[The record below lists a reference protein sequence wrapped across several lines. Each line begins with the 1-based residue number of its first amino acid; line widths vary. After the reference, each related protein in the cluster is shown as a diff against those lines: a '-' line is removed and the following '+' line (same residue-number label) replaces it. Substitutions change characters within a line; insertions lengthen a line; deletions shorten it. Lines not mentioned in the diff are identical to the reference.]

1 MIETRTIEPGGRKWW
16 IRPALAAPIL
26 ADGWP
31 PDSPER
37 LEPVKR
43 GSGRAI
49 SRFRSGGRG
58 FFVKVYAGGGPLGR
72 LRALLGLGRARRE
85 WDALLAARRAGLDVP
100 EPVALA
106 RSGPEVLVTAEVEGG
121 RRLDEYL
128 FERYFEP
135 LPGDPPYPG
144 ARPPEL
150 VAVYRRRV
158 RPAEAVSPRD
168 LAHRLAAL
176 VAQLAE
182 ADLYLPDLHPG
193 NILIAGDPRGWR
205 LYLVDLA
212 EAIRPA
218 PDEAV
223 LQHLMQLEHFFEPIA
238 TAAERIRCLGRLGDL
253 LGRPLDARAVWRATE
268 VYRRRF
274 YRHRDQRTRRE
285 SKYFARLAAGRW
297 RGWAAADWAEAVA
310 EFLAASPSGLPDCQP
325 SGMPEAGGAAVLK
338 EGRTSS
344 VWRVTL
350 PDGRPAVLKRHNRA
364 GQRALRNVGRPS
376 RSLAAFRKGHA
387 MLVRGVATARPAA
400 AADFRGGPGR
410 RQTVLLTEPVEGRTL
425 PDWLRG
431 GPPPGERRRVT
442 WRLARAIRRLH
453 DAGFSHRD
461 LKAPN
466 VLVTPPPGSRPVLV
480 DLDGLREAWYV
491 SNGRRARDLM
501 RLSVSL
507 DEWGVA
513 RRTDRLRFLRAY
525 LGRRGSPSPI
535 TIRARRSLD
544 AEALF
549 RPPGSRRVDGPA
561 GAAEAQRG
569 EASEPRPRP
578 PESLATLTATNVRRW
593 WGRIARLS
601 ARKMEALRR
610 KGP

>member
-1 MIETRTIEPGGRKWW
+1 MIETRTIQPGGRKWW

-31 PDSPER
+31 PDFPER
-37 LEPVKR
+37 LEPVKQ
-43 GSGRAI
+43 GSGRTI

-58 FFVKVYAGGGPLGR
+58 FFVKAYAAGGPLGR
-72 LRALLGLGRARRE
+72 LRTLLGLGRARRE
-85 WDALLAARRAGLDVP
+85 WDALLAARKAGLDVP

-106 RSGPEVLVTAEVEGG
+106 RSGAEVLITAEVEGG

-128 FERYFEP
+128 FERYFEA

-150 VAVYRRRV
+150 VAVFRRRV
-158 RPAEAVSPRD
+158 RPEGAISPRD

-193 NILIAGDPRGWR
+193 NLLIAGGPGAWR
-205 LYLVDLA
+205 LHLVDLA
-212 EAIRPA
+212 EAVRPA

-238 TAAERIRCLGRLGDL
+238 TAAERVRCLGRLGEL
-253 LGRPLDARAVWRATE
+253 LGRPLDARAVTRASE
-268 VYRRRF
+268 AYRRRF

-285 SKYFARLAAGRW
+285 SKYFARLAVGQW
-297 RGWAAADWAEAVA
+297 RGWAAADWAEAVG
-310 EFLAASPSGLPDCQP
+310 EFLAAAPSGIDAPP
-325 SGMPEAGGAAVLK
+325 ATAGAGEAAVLK

-350 PDGRPAVLKRHNRA
+350 PGGRPLVLKRHNRA
-364 GQRALRNVGRPS
+364 AERALRNVGRPS

-387 MLVRGVATARPAA
+387 MLIRGIATARPAA
-400 AADFRGGPGR
+400 AADLRGGPGR
-410 RQTVLLTEPVEGRTL
+410 RQTVLLTEPVDGRTL

-431 GPPPGERRRVT
+431 GPPPSERRRVT

-453 DAGFSHRD
+453 DAGFWHRD

-480 DLDGLREAWYV
+480 DLDGLGDGWHV

-507 DEWGVA
+507 DEWGLA

-525 LGRRGSPSPI
+525 LGRRGSPSAI
-535 TIRARRSLD
+535 TIRARRS
-544 AEALF
+544 
-549 RPPGSRRVDGPA
+549 A
-561 GAAEAQRG
+561 GAAKARRG
-569 EASEPRPRP
+569 EAREARPRP
-578 PESLATLTATNVRRW
+578 PESLATLTAANVRRW
-593 WGRIARLS
+593 WRRIARLS
-601 ARKMEALRR
+601 ARKQEALRR